1 MKLSAVIPTLNEAE
15 NIERLVRRLLDCG
28 NPDFQE
34 VIVVDAG
41 STDETRSIAK
51 AAGARVILAEN
62 KGRAPQMNE
71 GAAAATGNILY
82 FVHGDSLPPEDY
94 YENIKTAVAAGSQI
108 GGFRFVFDS
117 DKAIFAF
124 NNYITKFNK
133 IFVRG
138 GDQTMYVTRELFD
151 KLGGFRSD
159 FKIMEDYDFIE
170 RAQKVTDFKVIQND
184 VLVSARKYDT
194 NSWARVQI
202 ANVIVFSMY
211 RFGASQD
218 RMVNTYKRLL
228 DYR

>member
-1 MKLSAVIPTLNEAE
+1 MRLSTIIPTLNEEE
-15 NIERLVRRLLDCG
+15 NIDRLIRRLREYG
-28 NPDFQE
+28 NSDFSE
-34 VIVVDAG
+34 IIVVDAD
-41 STDETRSIAK
+41 STDNTRAVAE
-51 AAGARVILAEN
+51 AAGAKVLSARK
-62 KGRAPQMNE
+62 KGRAPQMNY
-71 GAAAATGNILY
+71 GAEHATGDILY
-82 FVHGDSLPPEDY
+82 FVHGDSLPPKEYFTDI
-94 YENIKTAVAAGSQI
+94 ENALEKGHQI

-117 DKAIFAF
+117 DKSVLGF
-124 NNYITKFNK
+124 NNYLTRFNK

-138 GDQTMYVTRELFD
+138 GDQTMFVTRNLFD
-151 KLGGFRSD
+151 RLGGFKNEFR
-159 FKIMEDYDFIE
+159 IMEDYDFIE
-170 RAQKVTDFKVIQND
+170 RAQKITPFKVIQND